1 MKSSWLAFWMVV
13 VSLLAMSGSG
23 CSTIFGSTAADRLV
37 PVSEENKLGDEMKVE
52 LERELDLHDDEELV
66 GYITMLGNSMVREA
80 EVPEGIEFEFF
91 LVDDDDMVNA
101 FAIPGGGIYVFTGL
115 LLAMDDEAE
124 LAGVMGHE
132 VAHVTR
138 RHIAQRLVAI
148 YSTEIISQMAFGEEP
163 GLLRQLVTAVAQ
175 QGFMLSYSRSNER
188 DADYWGVRYVVDAG
202 YDPGGLIDFFA
213 KLGEAPQPPAFLSTH
228 PNPAERVQNI
238 QEQIAEFDEVPTERN
253 RSRFESMQQRI
264 QAQSSP

>member
-1 MKSSWLAFWMVV
+1 MIKSSGLSVWMVV
-13 VSLLAMSGSG
+13 LSLVVLGG

-52 LERELDLHDDEELV
+52 LERELELSDDEELV
-66 GYITMLGNSMVREA
+66 TYIRQLGNTMVNQA
-80 EVPEGIEFEFF
+80 TVPEGIEFEFF
-91 LVDDDDMVNA
+91 VVDDDDMVNA

-115 LLAMDDEAE
+115 ILAMDDEAE

-175 QGFMLSYSRSNER
+175 QGFMLSYSRANER
-188 DADYWGVRYVVDAG
+188 DADYYGVQYMVDAG
-202 YDPGGLIDFFA
+202 YDPRGLIDFFE
-213 KLGEAPQPPAFLSTH
+213 KLSDAPQPPAFLSTH
-228 PNPAERVQNI
+228 PAPTERMQNI
-238 QEQIAEFDEVPTERN
+238 EEHIAEFDRVPNERH
-253 RSRFESMQQRI
+253 RDRFQEMKARI
-264 QAQSSP
+264 Q